1 MPNPEIEEFAS
12 PEIEEFA
19 KLPVQEVRDSAI
31 RSCEISLRPSAA
43 DPIAKRWKE
52 AAARDPESF
61 AKVVI
66 SDVVDDT
73 IFQLL
78 QAIDGELVKLSF
90 TASNGKTV
98 DLTAEGLGELG
109 GWYAGIP
116 GWRSMYSQERFI
128 DDYSDLR

>member
-1 MPNPEIEEFAS
+1 MTNPEIEEFA
-12 PEIEEFA
+12 
-19 KLPVQEVRDSAI
+19 KVLVQQVRDAAI
-31 RSCEISLRPSAA
+31 RSCDSSLRPNATHS
-43 DPIAKRWKE
+43 IAKRWKE
-52 AAARDPESF
+52 AAAGDPESF
-61 AKVVI
+61 AKVI
-66 SDVVDDT
+66 IPDVVDDT
-73 IFQLL
+73 VFQLL

-116 GWRSMYSQERFI
+116 GWRSMYSHERFT